1 MQPQVFLGG
10 GQTAGFAGRGLGC
23 TRENRDAE
31 EIRGNCAGTNGCY
44 STSRRLAD
52 QGDSET
58 LQEVVQAYPVEKA
71 LPNTGQLDKHG
82 LSHGEWSRI
91 CNPK

>member
-1 MQPQVFLGG
+1 MQAGDWDVLEKIGMPKKSEVIVQ
-10 GQTAGFAGRGLGC
+10 GQTVATAPLEGV
-23 TRENRDAE
+23 
-31 EIRGNCAGTNGCY
+31 
-44 STSRRLAD
+44 LAD

>member
-1 MQPQVFLGG
+1 MPKKSEVIVQ
-10 GQTAGFAGRGLGC
+10 GQMVATAPLEGV
-23 TRENRDAE
+23 
-31 EIRGNCAGTNGCY
+31 
-44 STSRRLAD
+44 LAD

-91 CNPK
+91 CDPK